1 MTDFTDFEVSVED
14 DEVSNNDLDS
24 LKSFIDDND
33 GIENSRTFYQ
43 KFENVTIFTDD
54 ALKEGYGKIIV
65 DIQKIDVSNVCKTS
79 EEGIDVET
87 DEFKVT
93 EKTKEKVKE
102 TLFPVSTDNDDDENN
117 YNSFVNA
124 LFFAI
129 RFNIEQKTDLRS
141 SDELNES
148 VDNNLFIQLNPEKF
162 NIILDYQ
169 KFNNQ
174 CHEVNMLLAKH
185 GYFLRVF
192 ELKDKFHHLALRHSK
207 KQNIFRQ
214 LFSSKNEKYNGFH
227 AISIEYSKKLRKKIK
242 PIIINYKPVKPPEI
256 KSQSYYSQD
265 ISKSYRNSCRDTKKL
280 LQML

>member
-43 KFENVTIFTDD
+43 KFENVTISTDD

-65 DIQKIDVSNVCKTS
+65 DIQKINVSNVCKTS
-79 EEGIDVET
+79 EEGIDLET
-87 DEFKVT
+87 DEFKVA

-129 RFNIEQKTDLRS
+129 RFNIEQKTDLHS
-141 SDELNES
+141 LDELNEL
-148 VDNNLFIQLNPEKF
+148 VDNNLFIQLNQEKF
-162 NIILDYQ
+162 NTMLDYQ

-174 CHEVNMLLAKH
+174 CHKVNMLLAKH
-185 GYFLRVF
+185 GYFLRIF
-192 ELKDKFHHLALRHSK
+192 ELKDKFCHLALRHSK
-207 KQNIFRQ
+207 KQNIFRH
-214 LFSSKNEKYNGFH
+214 F
-227 AISIEYSKKLRKKIK
+227 
-242 PIIINYKPVKPPEI
+242 
-256 KSQSYYSQD
+256 
-265 ISKSYRNSCRDTKKL
+265 
-280 LQML
+280 